1 MADFE
6 KQSAMEDIY
15 EKKEKSALVGML
27 RLRKCFGVVP
37 CSIYFVC
44 LDKLFKAGNM
54 DQEL

>member
-15 EKKEKSALVGML
+15 EKEIICFSWDAEAEKM
-27 RLRKCFGVVP
+27 FGVGP
-37 CSIYFVC
+37 CSIYFVHQ
-44 LDKLFKAGNM
+44 DKLFKAGNM

>member
-6 KQSAMEDIY
+6 RQSAMEDIY
-15 EKKEKSALVGML
+15 EKKKSALVGML
-27 RLRKCFGVVP
+27 RLRKCFDVVP